1 MVNTY
6 VFALELDFVAFLW
19 LVELQKIIF
28 KANPETPSENL
39 RFSISFQHDWFS
51 IPAIFHFIL
60 EGARLMVLDGAL
72 WYL

>member
-1 MVNTY
+1 MSEVMN
-6 VFALELDFVAFLW
+6 VGVMNVGQS
-19 LVELQKIIF
+19 VELPKIIF
-28 KANPETPSENL
+28 KTNPETPSQNL